1 MHEINRLRYLHEK
14 NHFYR
19 TMSSLANKEP
29 AFSGDD
35 GVDGPVMIR
44 HGDFFGRGKH
54 LLLETEG
61 NYGSG

>member
-1 MHEINRLRYLHEK
+1 MHDIHGLYYLHEK
-14 NHFYR
+14 NLFYR
-19 TMSSLANKEP
+19 TVSSLANQEL
-29 AFSGDD
+29 AVSGDD
-35 GVDGPVMIR
+35 GVDGPVVIR